1 MRPRKHF
8 YREEAVLNISVRM
21 RARGDYGW
29 VGARARWRVHVL
41 ARVKLC
47 LSSIIRVCAI
57 LYCHEVSAVPWYFS
71 ILSHKW
77 HDFLKNV
84 IGHKMRV
91 LIFST
96 ASM

>member
-1 MRPRKHF
+1 MGGL
-8 YREEAVLNISVRM
+8 AC
-21 RARGDYGW
+21 
-29 VGARARWRVHVL
+29 ARASACEALLIQHNTRLRHIVL
-41 ARVKLC
+41 SL
-47 LSSIIRVCAI
+47 
-57 LYCHEVSAVPWYFS
+57 EVSAVPWYFS